1 MRNIPEGITGHFRNR
16 FIGGTDSIYKAY
28 LLGLCKGISP
38 QNMAKNMV
46 QYLHFRILEFPLME
60 CPSSSIL
67 AGEKSWIAKG
77 YTKGYTPPKTGRLQN
92 QRCQKAQDLQTPAAE
107 LRDPDALDGL

>member
-1 MRNIPEGITGHFRNR
+1 
-16 FIGGTDSIYKAY
+16 
-28 LLGLCKGISP
+28 
-38 QNMAKNMV
+38 MAKNMV